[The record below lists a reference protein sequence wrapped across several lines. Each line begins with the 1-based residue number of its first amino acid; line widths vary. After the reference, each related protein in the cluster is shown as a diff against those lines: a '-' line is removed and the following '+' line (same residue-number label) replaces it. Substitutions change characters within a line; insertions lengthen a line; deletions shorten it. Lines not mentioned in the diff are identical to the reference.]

1 MGHPLKDA
9 KVMNENCKILWSA
22 RWLCSYVDSAFLLRK
37 FWEKT
42 IKLNECRPMFLSP
55 LYYLL
60 SCRRLQKQWL
70 DKMVGQSEF
79 LTYLLERE
87 PLQISTTFG
96 NYFLARSLNNN
107 SAITDFFFILTITKG
122 FLARWLVQGY
132 GPGEFKPWK
141 WRHNSAIFFSVFQT
155 QFSKKV
161 HRTRIVKNCQSY
173 WKINK

>member
-1 MGHPLKDA
+1 
-9 KVMNENCKILWSA
+9 MNENCKILWSA

-55 LYYLL
+55 LFYLL
-60 SCRRLQKQWL
+60 SCHRLQKQWL
-70 DKMVGQSEF
+70 DKMIGQSEF

-96 NYFLARSLNNN
+96 NYFSARSLNNN
-107 SAITDFFFILTITKG
+107 SAITDFFFILTITEG
-122 FLARWLVQGY
+122 FLTRWFVEGY

-141 WRHNSAIFFSVFQT
+141 WRHNSAILNAIFQKSSPDMD
-155 QFSKKV
+155 SKKLSMLL
-161 HRTRIVKNCQSY
+161 KD
-173 WKINK
+173 K